1 MIIGILVMIYYL
13 IYIYWEIKRCDFNK
27 DVWKM
32 IFYWID
38 YCFDMNYEGFCD
50 SIKFINMY
58 VIKYDVFRYC
68 I

>member
-1 MIIGILVMIYYL
+1 
-13 IYIYWEIKRCDFNK
+13 
-27 DVWKM
+27 M